1 MNFLWA
7 IGASFAVSLI
17 SLVGIFALLIKD
29 NLLKK
34 ILFLL
39 IGFSAGGLIGGAFLH
54 LLPESIHESQ
64 NAISVFLFTIAGF
77 VFFLVLEKYLYWRH
91 CHEGKCNIHAFS
103 YLNLVGD
110 AVHNLSDGLVMGTSF
125 FVSVE
130 LGLVTTVAIIAHEIP
145 QEIGD
150 FGVLI
155 YGGFTK
161 AKALFWNFISA
172 LFAVLGTALGYYFA
186 DRVAGVSQVLLPVAA
201 GGFIYIAT
209 CDLIPEIHKEADLRK
224 SSQALFAFAGG
235 ILFMLL
241 CKGIHLH

>member
-64 NAISVFLFTIAGF
+64 SAISVFLFTIAGF

-224 SSQALFAFAGG
+224 SSQALFAFGGG

-241 CKGIHLH
+241 CKIIHLP

>member
-7 IGASFAVSLI
+7 IGASFAVSAI
-17 SLVGIFALLIKD
+17 SLVGILALLIKD
-29 NLLKK
+29 NLLRK

-54 LLPESIHESQ
+54 LLPQALRESPS
-64 NAISVFLFTIAGF
+64 AISVFLLTIAGF
-77 VFFLVLEKYLYWRH
+77 VFFMVLEKYLYWRH

-103 YLNLVGD
+103 YLNLAGD

-125 FVSVE
+125 FVSVD
-130 LGLVTTVAIIAHEIP
+130 LGLVTTLAIIAHEIP

-150 FGVLI
+150 FGVLV

-161 AKALFWNFISA
+161 AKALFWNFMSA

-209 CDLIPEIHKEADLRK
+209 CDLIPEIHREADLKK

-235 ILFMLL
+235 VVFMLL